1 MASVSSYGH
10 VTRPGSKDPFDYGVS
25 IMPTFAP
32 IRPPSM
38 DASTIDDTFNFV
50 RGHHRKRVDSDVS
63 SFYFNPMELGTGRRR
78 SNHQKR
84 YRDSMASVT
93 SLGPPIS
100 LYNKKR
106 GLMLEYEVTDE
117 SGLGPGPSRTDMGAM
132 RTAWT
137 RHRDEQ
143 FRHAAFGCE

>member
-10 VTRPGSKDPFDYGVS
+10 VTQPGSKDPFDYGVS

-32 IRPPSM
+32 VRPPSM
-38 DASTIDDTFNFV
+38 DASTIDDTFDFV
-50 RGHHRKRVDSDVS
+50 CGHLRKRVDSDMS
-63 SFYFNPMELGTGRRR
+63 SFYFNPMELGAERRR
-78 SNHQKR
+78 SNHQKW
-84 YRDSMASVT
+84 YCDSMASET

-106 GLMLEYEVTDE
+106 GSMFEYEVTDE
-117 SGLGPGPSRTDMGAM
+117 SGLGPGHSRTDMGAM